1 MTVALDRPTQEAF
14 TPPSR
19 SRTAWLM
26 TGGFLI
32 YTLLILAGHVM
43 GFSLGYA
50 YLHTVCANVCALT
63 PGNVRALGQLGF
75 SIPLYANIY
84 MTIQVIY
91 ILVSIGIALVIVFK
105 KPGQWVPLGLSCFLL
120 WFSAYEGADYPALI
134 SAYPALN
141 IPVQLLL
148 GLGGGIVGFY
158 AFLTFPNGKFGSRWV
173 LWYFFVNVIEG
184 ILAIF
189 ITTPAFVVI
198 NNVFNFL
205 TFFIILGALIYR
217 SRRFLNVK
225 ERAATKWI
233 ITSLSVFIPTL
244 ILIFIVVPAIVPAD
258 SPALLIVNI
267 SGFFGCGINIAG
279 ILMAVLYANAFDIDV
294 FVRRTLVYTS
304 LTAILV
310 ILYAGL
316 VLGSQVIF
324 ASFNPQASQSPL
336 ILVASTLIIA
346 ALFHPLRYGLQR
358 IIDRRF
364 YRSKYDAAR
373 TIAAFS
379 ANLRQEVDLEQLHD
393 QLLAVVQETMQPA
406 MLSLWIRPSR
416 RQKAPL
422 GTAGSSFS
430 RLEE

>member
-1 MTVALDRPTQEAF
+1 MTVALDRPTREAF
-14 TPPSR
+14 IPPFR

-26 TGGFLI
+26 TGGFLV
-32 YTLLILAGHVM
+32 YTLLILAGHIV
-43 GFSLGYA
+43 GFPLGYA
-50 YLHTVCANVCALT
+50 YLHTVCSNVCALT
-63 PGNVRALGQLGF
+63 PGNVRALGQLGL
-75 SIPLYANIY
+75 SIPLYANMY

-120 WFSAYEGADYPALI
+120 WFSAYEGADYPALL
-134 SAYPALN
+134 SAYPALT
-141 IPVQLLL
+141 IPAQLLL
-148 GLGGGIVGFY
+148 SLGGGIVGFY

-173 LWYFFVNVIEG
+173 LWYFFVNAIEG

-189 ITTPAFVVI
+189 ISTPVFVVI
-198 NNVFNFL
+198 NNVFGFL
-205 TFFIILGALIYR
+205 GFFFILGALIYR

-225 ERAATKWI
+225 ERTATKWI
-233 ITSLSVFIPTL
+233 IASLSVFIPAI
-244 ILIFIVVPAIVPAD
+244 ILIFIVVPAVVPAD
-258 SPALLIVNI
+258 SPALFIVNI
-267 SGFFGCGINIAG
+267 AGFFGCGINIAG

-310 ILYAGL
+310 ALYVGL

-324 ASFNPQASQSPL
+324 AAFSPQASQSPL
-336 ILVASTLIIA
+336 VLVASTLIVA
-346 ALFHPLRYGLQR
+346 ALVQPLRRGLQR
-358 IIDRRF
+358 LVDRRF

-373 TIAAFS
+373 TIAAFN
-379 ANLRQEVDLEQLHD
+379 ANLRQEVDLDQLHD

-406 MLSLWIRPSR
+406 SLSLWIRPFR
-416 RQKAPL
+416 QQKAPL
-422 GTAGSSFS
+422 GTTGNAFS

>member
-1 MTVALDRPTQEAF
+1 MTVTLDRPTQEAF

-26 TGGFLI
+26 TGGFLV
-32 YTLLILAGHVM
+32 YTLLILVGHIM
-43 GFSLGYA
+43 GFPLGYA

-63 PGNVRALGQLGF
+63 PGNVRALEQLGF
-75 SIPLYANIY
+75 SIPLYANMY

-141 IPVQLLL
+141 IPAQLLL
-148 GLGGGIVGFY
+148 SLGGGIVGFY

-173 LWYFFVNVIEG
+173 LWYFFVNAIEG

-189 ITTPAFVVI
+189 ITTPVFVVI
-198 NNVFNFL
+198 NNVFGFL
-205 TFFIILGALIYR
+205 GFFFILGALIYR

-233 ITSLSVFIPTL
+233 IASLSVFIPTI
-244 ILIFIVVPAIVPAD
+244 ILIFIIVPAVVPAD

-267 SGFFGCGINIAG
+267 AGFFGCGINIAG

-310 ILYAGL
+310 VLYVGL
-316 VLGSQVIF
+316 VLGSQAIF
-324 ASFNPQASQSPL
+324 ASFSPQASQSPL
-336 ILVASTLIIA
+336 VLVASTLIVA
-346 ALFHPLRYGLQR
+346 ALVQPLRGGIQR

-364 YRSKYDAAR
+364 YRSKYNAAR
-373 TIAAFS
+373 TIAAFN
-379 ANLRQEVDLEQLHD
+379 ANLRQEVELDQLHD
-393 QLLAVVQETMQPA
+393 QLLAVVQQTMQPA
-406 MLSLWIRPSR
+406 TLSLWIRPSKQ
-416 RQKAPL
+416 QKAPL
-422 GTAGSSFS
+422 GTTGSSFS
-430 RLEE
+430 QIEE